1 MAQHNRKDLRDGRI
15 PIRASE
21 NGDFVIDVDQLF
33 GVSNGMLTAN
43 ELIDVVDSRGK
54 IHSNPRTYPVF
65 DAKNG
70 QSIGRMNIN
79 AFLRKMM

>member
-1 MAQHNRKDLRDGRI
+1 MSQHNRKDLREGRI

-33 GVSNGMLTAN
+33 GASNGMLTAN
-43 ELIDVVDSRGK
+43 DLIDVVHSGK
-54 IHSNPRTYPVF
+54 VYNNPRTYPVF

-79 AFLRKMM
+79 TFMKKMF

>member
-1 MAQHNRKDLRDGRI
+1 
-15 PIRASE
+15 
-21 NGDFVIDVDQLF
+21 
-33 GVSNGMLTAN
+33 MLTAN

-54 IHSNPRTYPVF
+54 IHNNPMTYPVF

-79 AFLRKMM
+79 AFLKKMM